1 MNVAQL
7 LDKLLIMADVEA
19 VVAFLPKMLCVSD
32 EPARDPLL
40 QRLDGMCDRFA
51 LRLADQQMNVFGH
64 DHIAEYAQPE
74 TAPDALQRRLKGVRL
89 GAAQRRTAV
98 IAAKRNEMALSRLV
112 EAPQSPGH
120 GTL

>member
-1 MNVAQL
+1 MDVAQL
-7 LDKLLIMADVEA
+7 LDKLLIIADVEV
-19 VVAFLPKMLCVSD
+19 VVAFLPRMLCVSD

-51 LRLADQQMNVFGH
+51 LRLAHQQMNVFGH

-74 TAPDALQRRLKGVRL
+74 TASDALKSRHNGIRL
-89 GAAQRRTAV
+89 GATERWTAV

-112 EAPQSPGH
+112 EAPQSPG
-120 GTL
+120 